1 MRSENW
7 NWAIRWLHWLTVWV
21 VLGCVLAVWSHEA
34 FDKGSVGRAL
44 LMQWHFVLGGLIGLL
59 ALSRLLLRRV
69 LSAPVHGMSPITA
82 LLARLGHGGLYA
94 LMLLLPLTGY
104 VGASGKGLP
113 LDLLGLWQL
122 PPAPVGREVAHV
134 AKEVHEALGNA
145 FIGLLGVHVAAVAYH
160 AIILRDKVLQSMLGR
175 A

>member
-7 NWAIRWLHWLTVWV
+7 NWAIRWLHWLTFWV
-21 VLGCVLAVWSHEA
+21 ALGCVLAVWSHEA
-34 FDKGSVGRAL
+34 FDKGSILRTQ
-44 LMQWHFVLGGLIGLL
+44 LMQGHFLLGGLIAVL
-59 ALSRLLLRRV
+59 AVMRLLLRAIS
-69 LSAPVHGMSPITA
+69 SAPAHGISSLNT
-82 LLARLGHGGLYA
+82 LLAGLGHGGLYA
-94 LMLLLPLTGY
+94 LMFLLPLSGY

-122 PPAPVGREVAHV
+122 PPAPVGREVAHF
-134 AKEVHEALGNA
+134 AKEVHEALGNI
-145 FIGLLGVHVAAVAYH
+145 FIGLVGVHVAAAAYH